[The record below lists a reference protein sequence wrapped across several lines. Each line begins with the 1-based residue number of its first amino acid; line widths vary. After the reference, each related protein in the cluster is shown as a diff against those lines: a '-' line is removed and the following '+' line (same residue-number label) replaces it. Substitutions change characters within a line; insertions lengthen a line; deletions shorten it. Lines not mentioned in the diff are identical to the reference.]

1 MRRVYS
7 ILLVGGVSAMLALA
21 GCGGGGGGNG
31 GDDPPPPP
39 PPADVVISGTVVS
52 SQNQATGVPGVEVS
66 LGTPGYQ
73 YELKAISD
81 ASGNFSMTLP
91 DVITTP
97 LQLYV
102 TIPYDFRVSTASAGS
117 SYPAV
122 LPVWYNAESYDQN
135 PVMGYAS
142 IPVPAAVLVTT
153 ESMSLGTIVVT
164 FFDPDLPPPPPL

>member
-7 ILLVGGVSAMLALA
+7 ILLVGGVSAVLALA

-31 GDDPPPPP
+31 GNDPPPPEP
-39 PPADVVISGTVVS
+39 EDVVISGTVVS

-66 LGTPGYQ
+66 LGTAGYQ
-73 YELKAISD
+73 YELKATTN

-91 DVITTP
+91 DDKASP
-97 LQLYV
+97 LQLYA
-102 TIPYDFRVSTASAGS
+102 TIPFDFRVNTAGAGS
-117 SYPAV
+117 SFPTF
-122 LPVWYNAESYDQN
+122 LPVWYNAVKYDQN

-164 FFDPDLPPPPPL
+164 FFDPNQPPPPPL